1 MRLTRDQVEDL
12 KDGTVLTIFL
22 SGREWDEDFGKAVK
36 VIKVDNRLIKYDVYC
51 NVCDIDSGDSLDV
64 QAAIKEDI

>member
-1 MRLTRDQVEDL
+1 MRLTREQVNNLE
-12 KDGTVLTIFL
+12 DGTVLTIFL

-36 VIKVDNRLIKYDVYC
+36 VIKVDNRLIKYDVIC
-51 NVCDIDSGDSLDV
+51 NICDIDSDDSLDI

>member
-36 VIKVDNRLIKYDVYC
+36 VIKVDNRLIKYDVIC
-51 NVCDIDSGDSLDV
+51 NICDIDSDDSLDI

>member
-1 MRLTRDQVEDL
+1 MRLTREQVNNLE
-12 KDGTVLTIFL
+12 DGTVLTIFL

>member
-12 KDGTVLTIFL
+12 KDGTELVIFL
-22 SGREWDEDFGKAVK
+22 SGYEWDEDFGKAVK
-36 VIKVDNRLIKYDVYC
+36 VIKVDNRLIKYDVIC
-51 NVCDIDSGDSLDV
+51 NTHDIDTGDSLDI

>member
-1 MRLTRDQVEDL
+1 MRLTRDQVENL

-22 SGREWDEDFGKAVK
+22 SGREWYEDFGKAVK
-36 VIKVDNRLIKYDVYC
+36 VIKVDNRLIKYDAIC
-51 NVCDIDSGDSLDV
+51 NICDIDSGDSLDI